1 MSGYQAAP
9 TPGHKLTLFTGLDQ
23 LQHQQSPPEALSFGT
38 TASSMYNRKA
48 DTIRPPLDD
57 LVDIRAKLNARAK
70 HLLSEW
76 PSTALCGNDIMSSV
90 LYSAGLVAL
99 KAGNLAP
106 VCMVMVSFV
115 LYMYRFIYEEVVTA
129 IPINGGSYN
138 CLLNTTS
145 KRFASV
151 AAVLSILSYTATA
164 VVSGTSACYYLQFV
178 VPELPVVSTTVGL
191 LGAFALLFF
200 LGLSESAVVALVIFV
215 FHIITLSILAVAS
228 LVYTIQHP
236 TILTENW
243 NAPYP
248 QVDFVGSVV
257 DGTVGTALFFGF
269 AASML
274 GVTGYETSAN
284 FVEHQQPGIFR
295 KTMRNMWVFSSIF
308 NIVLSIL
315 SMGVLPLYGPNGLI
329 HNANTALANMGLV
342 AGGEWLK
349 WLVCVDAF
357 CVLSGA
363 VLTAYVGGNGL
374 LRRLSTDR
382 VLPRFLS
389 RKNAWRGTTHWII
402 LSFFFL
408 TSSLVWLL
416 DGDNV
421 ILGGVYTYSF
431 LSMMFLFAVGC
442 MVLKV
447 KRQHIPR
454 DVRAPWWV
462 CLGGALCIFVGYLGI
477 VLGDPSVLAYF
488 FYYVLGIAL
497 VVFTMLGRVAI
508 LRCCVFLVNV
518 VTDTGAK
525 PTDTDDVAML
535 TVYHNRQH
543 HVLGD
548 HGDDDDDNEDFERE
562 THACATALIRTI
574 KRVKAQEYFF
584 FIKTPDLKLMNKVT
598 LYVRENELTSRLR
611 FVFVYPE
618 PTEDALRTIAT
629 LKERVEVI
637 DNLYTKIKMDVL
649 TVRGWFEPAVIVWL
663 SKEFNLPP
671 NMMFIKQPT
680 NSISHKV
687 VRRGVRVI
695 TG

>member
-23 LQHQQSPPEALSFGT
+23 IQYQPQEVSSFGT
-38 TASSMYNRKA
+38 TASSMYNRKS

-90 LYSAGLVAL
+90 LYSAGIVAL

-106 VCMVMVSFV
+106 FCMVMVSFV
-115 LYMYRFIYEEVVTA
+115 LYLYRFIYEEVVTA

-145 KRFASV
+145 KRFASF

-178 VPELPVVSTTVGL
+178 VPELPVVGTT
-191 LGAFALLFF
+191 
-200 LGLSESAVVALVIFV
+200 SAVVALVIFALHV
-215 FHIITLSILAVAS
+215 VTLTILAVAS

-236 TILTENW
+236 SILIDNW
-243 NAPYP
+243 HAPYP
-248 QVDFVGSVV
+248 HVDFVGSVV
-257 DGTVGTALFFGF
+257 DGSVGTALFFGF

-284 FVEHQQPGIFR
+284 FVEQQQPGIFR
-295 KTMRNMWVFSSIF
+295 KTMRNMWAFSSIF

-342 AGGEWLK
+342 AGGPWLK

-389 RKNAWRGTTHWII
+389 RKNAWRNTTHWII
-402 LSFFFL
+402 LSFFLL

-462 CLGGALCIFVGYLGI
+462 CLIGASCIFVGYLGI
-477 VLGDPSVLAYF
+477 VLGNPSVLMYF

-497 VVFTMLGRVAI
+497 VVFTMLSRVTL
-508 LRCCVFLVNV
+508 LRCFVFMVNI
-518 VTDTGAK
+518 VTNTGAK

-543 HVLGD
+543 GVLGD
-548 HGDDDDDNEDFERE
+548 HGDDDDDDNEDFDRE

-598 LYVRENELTSRLR
+598 LYVRANELTSRLR
-611 FVFVYPE
+611 FVYVYPE
-618 PTEDALRTIAT
+618 PTDDALRTIAL
-629 LKERVEVI
+629 LKERVDVI